1 MKYIDEFE
9 LNKSVAAI
17 EFGHLSDLTLTR
29 DIPSREAVAV
39 FASIDGNTD
48 ESLPGHACVDY
59 CNSWADGGPLIEKYG
74 ICLAKLKNG
83 KWLACGNQQGITS
96 RIWRQESDKPLVAAM
111 LCVVDLVERAKRRGA
126 YD

>member
-1 MKYIDEFE
+1 MKYVDEFE
-9 LNKSVAAI
+9 LNNAVAAI
-17 EFGHLSDLTLTR
+17 EFGEGGPITA
-29 DIPSREAVAV
+29 P
-39 FASIDGNTD
+39 N
-48 ESLPGHACVDY
+48 Y
-59 CNSWADGGPLIEKYG
+59 CNLWADGGPLIEKYG

-126 YD
+126 HDA